1 MAASLL
7 SWRNG
12 FTAALAIAI
21 CVGALVFS
29 GATRNADNWFYD
41 MVVGHGVDAASD
53 RIVVI
58 AVDDKSLSALG
69 RWPWPRRIHADLLDR
84 LREAQPKGIGFDV
97 MFSEPDYSDPDGDRA
112 LAIALKRSGPV
123 VLPVMVEPLEPG
135 GTPVE
140 VLPMRAMAQ
149 AAAGLGHTV
158 VDTDADG
165 VSRSAYLRA
174 GLGDPHWPAFALA
187 LFESQADATGNS
199 VPGVHN
205 PRQETASPY
214 LWTQDD
220 RVLVPYAPSRE
231 FQQISYIDVMRGQV
245 PASLLRNRWLLVGVT
260 ARGVGD
266 SVPTPL
272 RAGDERMPGVIYQA
286 NLLNML
292 LQGDAIAPVAN
303 AWRLPLAFA
312 MVLLPALLLLHH
324 RSRRAWWIIPLA
336 VLLILATSAAL
347 LYFAHAWLP
356 PMAPVFALLLVFVL
370 VAAYGMRQSD
380 RLAHSDA
387 LTQLANRRLF
397 DLILKREFLATKR
410 NEKPLSLLLIDVDHF
425 KHYNDTCGHQAGDE
439 LLRTLAQAVERHVCR
454 PRDLPARYGGDE
466 LAAIL
471 PETAA
476 HMAHRIAE
484 AIVRDVRALAIP
496 RPGTGDAQ
504 IVTVSIGVA
513 ASDPRREHDSSMLLE
528 RADVALYQAKRL
540 GRNRSYLAADWDA

>member
-12 FTAALAIAI
+12 LIAALVLAA
-21 CVGALVFS
+21 CVCALVFS
-29 GATRNADNWFYD
+29 GVTRIADNWFYD
-41 MVVGHGVDAASD
+41 AVVGRSGNTASD

-84 LREAQPKGIGFDV
+84 LREAHPKGIGFDV

-112 LAIALKRSGPV
+112 LATALKRSDSV
-123 VLPVMVEPLEPG
+123 VLPVMAEPLEPG
-135 GTPVE
+135 GTPIE
-140 VLPMRAMAQ
+140 VLPMPAMVQ

-187 LFESQADATGNS
+187 LLATQAGADGTLIRGQRNTRPEA
-199 VPGVHN
+199 
-205 PRQETASPY
+205 ASPY
-214 LWTQDD
+214 LWVQDH

-260 ARGVGD
+260 AHGVGD
-266 SVPTPL
+266 GVLTPL
-272 RAGDERMPGVIYQA
+272 RAGDERMSGVIYQA

-292 LQGDAIAPVAN
+292 LQGHEIIPAAN
-303 AWRLPLAFA
+303 AWRLPVAL
-312 MVLLPALLLLHH
+312 MLVLVPALMLLHY
-324 RSRRAWWIIPLA
+324 RSRRAWWLIPCA
-336 VLLILATSAAL
+336 ALLILAISAAL
-347 LYFAHAWLP
+347 LSYAQTWLP
-356 PMAPVFALLLVFVL
+356 PMASIFALLLVFVL
-370 VAAYGMRQSD
+370 VAVSGMRQSD

-397 DLILKREFLATKR
+397 DLILQREFLATKR
-410 NEKPLSLLLIDVDHF
+410 SERPLSLLLIDVDHF
-425 KHYNDTCGHQAGDE
+425 KHYNDACGHQAGDE
-439 LLRTLAQAVERHVCR
+439 LLRTLAQAVERHVGR

-476 HMAHRIAE
+476 HAAHRIAE
-484 AIVRDVRALAIP
+484 AIVRDVRAMAIP
-496 RPGTGDAQ
+496 HPGTGDSR

-513 ASDPRREHDSSMLLE
+513 ASDPRREHDSVTLLE